1 MSGGNMGAAGVATL
15 CGHLTD
21 AALKAVEG
29 CKVPGLRWAVGMTG
43 DDYANGQATL
53 AFWADAE
60 INGEPHLLATKSY
73 ALSSDLVGGFVMA
86 NKAICAR
93 AVGAVV
99 ELIGAYDALELAAAE
114 RKAQTLETHEIN

>member
-1 MSGGNMGAAGVATL
+1 MNGIGAAGVATL

-43 DDYANGQATL
+43 ADYEGGQATL
-53 AFWADAE
+53 SFWAEAE
-60 INGEPHLLATKSY
+60 IDGVPHLLATKAY
-73 ALSSDLVGGFVMA
+73 ALSSDLIGGFVMA

-114 RKAQTLETHEIN
+114 RKAKTLETHDVN